1 MKYYSLSL
9 IQPVC
14 TKLDYILVNFA
25 RRQRDSLLSLSSS
38 SFTVHPSIVVRAW
51 RVASEGRGRSMLK
64 TISIAIKMRQ
74 HESEIRCK
82 GQIITFLHLY
92 SLTLPLSSPLSID
105 RYHTSHLND
114 AKRVS
119 PFASSF
125 WRAGHPREP
134 IFTPE
139 TYTSTWSLWLVNN
152 KKVGGDV
159 LHATL
164 ASLTAP
170 MQAKKESKMSSFN
183 SIFDASTL
191 LILVPPRFSSAAN
204 TSQCSEVR
212 QANSWKRKMMAN
224 CMA

>member
-1 MKYYSLSL
+1 M
-9 IQPVC
+9 
-14 TKLDYILVNFA
+14 ILF
-25 RRQRDSLLSLSSS
+25 
-38 SFTVHPSIVVRAW
+38 FIFIVF
-51 RVASEGRGRSMLK
+51 S
-64 TISIAIKMRQ
+64 
-74 HESEIRCK
+74 
-82 GQIITFLHLY
+82 
-92 SLTLPLSSPLSID
+92 LPLSRSLPIY

-152 KKVGGDV
+152 TKVGTHV

-224 CMA
+224 CMAYELTRSRYE